1 MKKFLISAAFVAL
14 TAGSAFAQG
23 GNIGVS
29 GTFNPNPVTFGS
41 VSNYATQA
49 LTTTV
54 RNNSPATAGN
64 ATATTGVGNMGS
76 ATALSGASTTNNQ
89 SVTPINAIS
98 FSNSL
103 MQSLNY

>member
-23 GNIGVS
+23 GSITVGGN
-29 GTFNPNPVTFGS
+29 FNPGAVTFGS
-41 VSNYATQA
+41 VSNSATQS

-64 ATATTGVGNMGS
+64 ATASTGAGAMGT
-76 ATALSGASTTNNQ
+76 ATALSAASTVNTQ
-89 SVTPINAIS
+89 TVTPTNAIS
-98 FSNSL
+98 FTNSL
-103 MQSLNY
+103 AQTLNY